1 MPTISSK
8 TYIAQD
14 AVVVGE
20 VTVGD
25 DCSIFYHAVLRGD
38 TAEISI
44 GNGTN
49 IQDNVVVHCSAGC
62 PTKIGEGTT
71 VGHSAVVHGCTVG
84 SNTIIGM
91 GAVILDKAVIG
102 DNCIIGAG
110 SLVPGGTVVP
120 DGSVAFGNPVKIRRA
135 MTEDDI
141 ENNRLS
147 HLEYIELG
155 KSHFGA

>member
-8 TYIAQD
+8 AYIAKD
-14 AVVVGE
+14 AVVFGN
-20 VTVGD
+20 VTISD
-25 DCSIFYHAVLRGD
+25 NCSVFYHAVLRGD
-38 TAEISI
+38 IEEIFI
-44 GNGTN
+44 GDGTN
-49 IQDNVVVHCSAGC
+49 IQDNVVIHCSAGS
-62 PTKIGEGTT
+62 PVKIGKGTT

-84 SNTIIGM
+84 DNTIIGM
-91 GAVILDKAVIG
+91 GAVILDESVIG
-102 DNCIIGAG
+102 NNCIIGAG
-110 SLVPGGTVVP
+110 SVVPGGTIIP

-155 KSHFGA
+155 KNQFA